1 MNNNKAFTFNDIVL
15 VPDYSDVEHGE
26 INISTKLFED
36 YSALPILSSP
46 MDTISG
52 YDMLKAFAKVQCWGV
67 HHRYCELDVLNEASS
82 IGHIAVSPSMGID
95 NVLKLGYPKTVFFI
109 DVAHGYT
116 KRNLEFAKELVN
128 AGKNVVSGN
137 IVTPA
142 AMYDYARVGVRYFRV
157 GIGAGSV
164 CNTRV
169 VTGVGYPQASAVNEI
184 YLAVAARSALD
195 PEFKII
201 SDGGH
206 RSTGD
211 IVKALALGADF
222 VMLGGMLAGTDES
235 LGKKEQAIW
244 AGHAS
249 PPIFTYRGMASEE
262 ALSIRKQEFFV
273 EGVSKNVKAKGSVY
287 VVLKN
292 IENAIKTACYYLGV
306 RNLQELK
313 EVSYQ
318 LVTGNSYVEGLPR

>member
-1 MNNNKAFTFNDIVL
+1 MNSNKAFTFNDIVL

-26 INISTKLFED
+26 IDISTKLFDD

-142 AMYDYARVGVRYFRV
+142 SMYDYARIGVRYFRV

-184 YLAVAARSALD
+184 YLAVSARSALD
-195 PEFKII
+195 PEFRII

-235 LGKKEQAIW
+235 LGKKEYAHGLPTFI
-244 AGHAS
+244 
-249 PPIFTYRGMASEE
+249 YRGMASAE
-262 ALSIRKQEFFV
+262 ALSERKKEFFV
-273 EGVSKNVKAKGSVY
+273 EGISVNIASGRGSVIG
-287 VVLKN
+287 VLSN
-292 IENAIKTACYYLGV
+292 IKDAIETACYYLGV

-318 LVTGNSYVEGLPR
+318 LITENSHVEGLPYWK

>member
-52 YDMLKAFAKVQCWGV
+52 YDMLKAFAKVQCWGI

-116 KRNLEFAKELVN
+116 QRNLDFAKELVN

-169 VTGVGYPQASAVNEI
+169 VTGVGYPQASAINEI
-184 YLAVAARSALD
+184 YLAISSRSALD
-195 PEFKII
+195 PEFRII

-222 VMLGGMLAGTDES
+222 VMLGGMLAGTDEAE
-235 LGKKEQAIW
+235 GGTQ
-244 AGHAS
+244 
-249 PPIFTYRGMASEE
+249 FRGMASAE
-262 ALSIRKQEFFV
+262 ALSERKKEFFV
-273 EGVSKNVKAKGSVY
+273 EGIGVSITQNKGSVINI
-287 VVLKN
+287 LKN
-292 IENAIKTACYYLGV
+292 MKDAIETACYYLGV

-318 LVTGNSYVEGLPR
+318 LITENSHVEGLPYWK